1 MNKQNVTVASH
12 KEKSTLVRPKFGPGM
27 LLQHEDL
34 DLTSTYTQELSRL
47 MFRSLFGCGVIC
59 GLVVKTKSN
68 CDKVDVIVE
77 AGVGLDCSGYPI
89 YVPKEQR
96 FTLDD
101 KCAQTPLWVVLCG
114 TVTCCAPRT
123 SACASDDDEAPA
135 VCTRERDGFEIK
147 VMSER
152 PKCVCGCKDP
162 EDRKSEVDL
171 SLDTECKCVNPKL
184 ECYQT
189 HYDGKC
195 GCNCDE
201 CSDCKCQC
209 ILLARIEEKTEQD
222 RKLEQAESQGDKTQ
236 ADPANPWKVD
246 HSVRRFIRPV
256 LMRDPQVEDEEN
268 KREAAKSKINNG
280 KDSTAKAKTESAK
293 RRG

>member
-34 DLTSTYTQELSRL
+34 DLMSTYTQKLSRL

-59 GLVVKTKSN
+59 GLTIETKRE
-68 CDKVDVIVE
+68 CEKDHVIVHP
-77 AGVGLDCSGYPI
+77 GVGLDCSGYPI
-89 YVPKEQR
+89 QVPKAQR
-96 FTLDD
+96 LTLGDQVSAD
-101 KCAQTPLWVVLCG
+101 NKVPLWVVLCG

-123 SACASDDDEAPA
+123 SLCASDDDEAPA

-147 VMSER
+147 VVTER

-162 EDRKSEVDL
+162 EDREGEIDL
-171 SLDTECKCVNPKL
+171 LIDTECKCVNPKL
-184 ECYQT
+184 ECYED
-189 HYDGKC
+189 HYNGKC

-201 CSDCKCQC
+201 CSDCNGQC
-209 ILLARIEEKTEQD
+209 ILLAR
-222 RKLEQAESQGDKTQ
+222 LDKSENM
-236 ADPANPWKVD
+236 ASKDGGASEWDAD

-256 LMRDPQVEDEEN
+256 LMRDPQVEIERQQLPNNEEQLVG
-268 KREAAKSKINNG
+268 EAARASAVKKVV
-280 KDSTAKAKTESAK
+280 KAKHGKVSP
-293 RRG
+293 

>member
-89 YVPKEQR
+89 YVQKDQR

-147 VMSER
+147 VVSER

-162 EDRKSEVDL
+162 EDRKSGVDL
-171 SLDTECKCVNPKL
+171 LLDTECKCVNPKL
-184 ECYQT
+184 ECYET

-201 CSDCKCQC
+201 CSDCNCQC
-209 ILLARIEEKTEQD
+209 ILLARLDKSGNTESKD
-222 RKLEQAESQGDKTQ
+222 EGASEWD
-236 ADPANPWKVD
+236 AD

-256 LMRDPQVEDEEN
+256 LMRDPQLEPKQGLTPGYDGQQQAEVQAQQKVE
-268 KREAAKSKINNG
+268 KKFQKAKSSKG
-280 KDSTAKAKTESAK
+280 VS
-293 RRG
+293 